1 MGKCTIWMGFEPVND
16 ASVSAPLQRGI
27 RSCLDDLDEITT
39 LYVMQVRKLTGYVE
53 SVIAERDVHSTA
65 FTTLGLMFR
74 QLGGERLED
83 ELRAHSRAIGR
94 KRVRQGVP
102 LESLLRAVRMDFRFI
117 WQALNDRLPG
127 EADRL
132 SDDVVAI
139 WEVVEAHTT
148 SVQSGYM
155 LELGQVKAELEQE
168 QAFLLRRL
176 LRGGVDDS
184 QLHVQAAEALE
195 IPLVGPYWVAVAHQD
210 AAATFAADVRA
221 VFPAAVCLRLDG
233 VEFAVVAGSSGV
245 GSSGAGSAG
254 VGSTG
259 VGSAGVG
266 SAGVGSTG
274 AESAG
279 LRSTGLRSAGLSV
292 QLALADLQVGVS
304 QSAATLSSLSEMW
317 QLASELAE
325 VAVPGRAALLAQHWP
340 GLVVRRLGSVASSLA
355 ADSLRDFTVLP
366 SSERALLVEAVE
378 VYMATGSASK
388 AAGALFCHR
397 NTIMNRLA
405 KFASVTGL
413 DPTVPDDAAT
423 IKMVLAAERSAQQ
436 E

>member
-1 MGKCTIWMGFEPVND
+1 M
-16 ASVSAPLQRGI
+16 
-27 RSCLDDLDEITT
+27 
-39 LYVMQVRKLTGYVE
+39 
-53 SVIAERDVHSTA
+53 
-65 FTTLGLMFR
+65 
-74 QLGGERLED
+74 
-83 ELRAHSRAIGR
+83 
-94 KRVRQGVP
+94 
-102 LESLLRAVRMDFRFI
+102 
-117 WQALNDRLPG
+117 
-127 EADRL
+127 
-132 SDDVVAI
+132 
-139 WEVVEAHTT
+139 
-148 SVQSGYM
+148 
-155 LELGQVKAELEQE
+155 
-168 QAFLLRRL
+168 
-176 LRGGVDDS
+176 
-184 QLHVQAAEALE
+184 
-195 IPLVGPYWVAVAHQD
+195 
-210 AAATFAADVRA
+210 
-221 VFPAAVCLRLDG
+221 
-233 VEFAVVAGSSGV
+233 
-245 GSSGAGSAG
+245 
-254 VGSTG
+254 
-259 VGSAGVG
+259 
-266 SAGVGSTG
+266 GSTG

>member
-1 MGKCTIWMGFEPVND
+1 M
-16 ASVSAPLQRGI
+16 S
-27 RSCLDDLDEITT
+27 
-39 LYVMQVRKLTGYVE
+39 QVRTLTGYVE

-127 EADRL
+127 ETDRL

-195 IPLVGPYWVAVAHQD
+195 IPLTGPYWVAVAHQD
-210 AAATFAADVRA
+210 AAVGFAAEIRSVI
-221 VFPAAVCLRLDG
+221 PAAVCLRLDG
-233 VEFAVVAGSSGV
+233 VEFAVVAGAGAGSGV
-245 GSSGAGSAG
+245 GVGAG
-254 VGSTG
+254 VG
-259 VGSAGVG
+259 VD
-266 SAGVGSTG
+266 
-274 AESAG
+274 
-279 LRSTGLRSAGLSV
+279 V
-292 QLALADLQVGVS
+292 QGALAGMQVGVS
-304 QSAATLSSLSEMW
+304 QAAATLSSLSAMW
-317 QLASELAE
+317 ELASELAE
-325 VAVPGRAALLAQHWP
+325 FAVPGEAALLARHWP
-340 GLVVRRLGSVASSLA
+340 SLVVRRLGLVASSLA
-355 ADSLRDFTVLP
+355 DDALRDFVDLP

-378 VYMATGSASK
+378 VYMASGSASR
-388 AAGALFCHR
+388 AAKALFCHR

-423 IKMVLAAERSAQQ
+423 VKMVLAAARSAP
-436 E
+436 ERPF

>member
-1 MGKCTIWMGFEPVND
+1 M
-16 ASVSAPLQRGI
+16 S
-27 RSCLDDLDEITT
+27 
-39 LYVMQVRKLTGYVE
+39 QVRTLTGYVE

-195 IPLVGPYWVAVAHQD
+195 IPLAGPYWVVVAHQD
-210 AAATFAADVRA
+210 AAAGFAAEVRD

-233 VEFAVVAGSSGV
+233 VEFAVISGSSGSS
-245 GSSGAGSAG
+245 GSSGALNSSG
-254 VGSTG
+254 V
-259 VGSAGVG
+259 
-266 SAGVGSTG
+266 
-274 AESAG
+274 
-279 LRSTGLRSAGLSV
+279 SV

-325 VAVPGRAALLAQHWP
+325 FAVPGWAAVLAQHWP
-340 GLVVRRLGSVASSLA
+340 SLVVRRLGSVASSLA
-355 ADSLRDFTVLP
+355 ADALRDFAVLP
-366 SSERALLVEAVE
+366 SSERELLVEAVE
-378 VYMATGSASK
+378 VYMASGSASK
-388 AAGALFCHR
+388 AAGVLFCHR

-405 KFASVTGL
+405 KFASVAGL
-413 DPTVPDDAAT
+413 DPTFPDDAAT
-423 IKMVLAAERSAQQ
+423 IKLVLAAARSA
-436 E
+436 EEGRP

>member
-1 MGKCTIWMGFEPVND
+1 MDDVT
-16 ASVSAPLQRGI
+16 VSPALRRGI
-27 RSCLDDLDEITT
+27 RSCLADLDEITT
-39 LYVMQVRKLTGYVE
+39 LYVSQVRTLTGYVE

-195 IPLVGPYWVAVAHQD
+195 IPLTGPYWVAVAHQD
-210 AAATFAADVRA
+210 AAAGFAADVQD

-233 VEFAVVAGSSGV
+233 VEFAVIAGTSGVSGVAGSSGPSSSSSSSSGRS
-245 GSSGAGSAG
+245 GSSG
-254 VGSTG
+254 V
-259 VGSAGVG
+259 
-266 SAGVGSTG
+266 
-274 AESAG
+274 
-279 LRSTGLRSAGLSV
+279 LV

-325 VAVPGRAALLAQHWP
+325 FAVPGRAAVLAQHWP
-340 GLVVRRLGSVASSLA
+340 SLVVRRLGPVASSLA
-355 ADSLRDFTVLP
+355 ADALRDFALLP
-366 SSERALLVEAVE
+366 SSERDLLVEAVE
-378 VYMATGSASK
+378 VYMASGSASK
-388 AAGALFCHR
+388 AAGVLFCHR

-405 KFASVTGL
+405 KFASVAGL

-423 IKMVLAAERSAQQ
+423 IKVVLAAARGAEEGRP
-436 E
+436 

>member
-1 MGKCTIWMGFEPVND
+1 MDDVT
-16 ASVSAPLQRGI
+16 VSPALRRGI
-27 RSCLDDLDEITT
+27 RSCLADLDEITT
-39 LYVMQVRKLTGYVE
+39 LYVSQVRTLTGYVE

-195 IPLVGPYWVAVAHQD
+195 IPLAGPYWVAVAHQD
-210 AAATFAADVRA
+210 AAAGFAADVRD

-233 VEFAVVAGSSGV
+233 VEFAVIAGTSGVAAVAASSGASGPSSSSSSGRSGSSGV
-245 GSSGAGSAG
+245 
-254 VGSTG
+254 
-259 VGSAGVG
+259 
-266 SAGVGSTG
+266 
-274 AESAG
+274 
-279 LRSTGLRSAGLSV
+279 LV

-325 VAVPGRAALLAQHWP
+325 FAVPGRAAVLAQHWP
-340 GLVVRRLGSVASSLA
+340 SLVVRRLGPVASSLA
-355 ADSLRDFTVLP
+355 ADALRDFALLP
-366 SSERALLVEAVE
+366 SSERDLLVEAVE
-378 VYMATGSASK
+378 VYMASGSASK
-388 AAGALFCHR
+388 AAGLLFCHR

-405 KFASVTGL
+405 KFASVAGL

-423 IKMVLAAERSAQQ
+423 IKVVLAAARGAEESRP
-436 E
+436 